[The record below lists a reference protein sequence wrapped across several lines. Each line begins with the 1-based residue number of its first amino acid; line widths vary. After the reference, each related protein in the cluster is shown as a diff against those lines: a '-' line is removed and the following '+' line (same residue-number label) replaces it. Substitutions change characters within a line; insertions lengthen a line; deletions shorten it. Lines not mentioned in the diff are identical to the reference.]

1 MNKKDII
8 KLIKKYEEE
17 INNTIIMDDYDGGKV
32 SSLKDIVKDLKNS
45 LEKKD
50 K

>member
-17 INNTIIMDDYDGGKV
+17 IKNTIIMDDYDGGKV

-50 K
+50 R